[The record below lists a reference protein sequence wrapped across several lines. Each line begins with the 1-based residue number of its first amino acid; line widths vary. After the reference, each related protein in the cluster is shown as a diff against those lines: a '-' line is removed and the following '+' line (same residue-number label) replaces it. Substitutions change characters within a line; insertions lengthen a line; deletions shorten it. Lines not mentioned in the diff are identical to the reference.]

1 MSLSCYIVDDEYHAI
16 EILTDFI
23 NKTPGLELVGASID
37 PLAALEGIAD
47 LTPAL
52 TFLDIDMPEIN
63 GLDFAEL
70 VIQQTTIVFT
80 TAYREYGPE
89 AFEKE
94 VADYLLKPIAYER
107 FLKCIQKIRK
117 NIIDKSHLAIP
128 ISSSFFVKTGIK
140 GKLIRVNI
148 PEILYISS
156 ALNYIEIHFKEQK
169 VMTYLTMG
177 EVVEKLPSEQF
188 SRIHNSYIVNHT
200 FIQSLEYGQ
209 VRLEGQT
216 TLPVGRV
223 FRKEFQRKMSG
234 SFLFSKRDQP

>member
-16 EILTDFI
+16 EILSDFI
-23 NKTPGLELVGASID
+23 NKTPGLELVGSSLD
-37 PLAALEGIAD
+37 PLAALEGIAT
-47 LTPAL
+47 LVPAL
-52 TFLDIDMPEIN
+52 TFLDIDMPEIS
-63 GLDFAEL
+63 GLEFAEL
-70 VIQQTTIVFT
+70 VNQQTTIVFT

-94 VADYLLKPIAYER
+94 VADYLLKPVTYER

-117 NIIDKSHLAIP
+117 NVAEKSNQAVLAY
-128 ISSSFFVKTGIK
+128 SSFFIKTGIK
-140 GKLIRVNI
+140 GKLLRVNI
-148 PEILYISS
+148 PEIIYISS

-177 EVVEKLPSEQF
+177 EAIEKLPSEQF
-188 SRIHNSYIVNHT
+188 SRIHKSYIVNHN

-223 FRKEFQRKMSG
+223 FREGFQQKMNS